1 MYAKLKDGVYQGV
14 LIFIYILLTF
24 ACLYP
29 FYYLFINSLSDPVA
43 SAKGIVL
50 WIPKGFTLNNYIEI
64 FKLKGI
70 LGATFISVLRTVAGT
85 FLTVFMCSMFA
96 YYLTKSSLKGAK
108 WIYRATIVTMYVN
121 AGIIPWFITMKM
133 LGLANNFLLYI
144 LPTTIAPFTVVLVK
158 TYIEQL
164 SQSLEEAARIDGA
177 GYFTILLRIILPV
190 CKPVITAVVVFS
202 AVGQWNA
209 WQDNFFLVENPNLQ
223 TLQMMLMNYLK
234 EAESVSSAVMNE
246 QNIAMNAQAARSVM
260 TPFTVKTTI
269 TMVVTIPII
278 LVYPFLQKYFVSGIM
293 IGAVKG

>member
-1 MYAKLKDGVYQGV
+1 MYTKLKSGAYQGL
-14 LIFIYILLTF
+14 LIFIYILLAF
-24 ACLYP
+24 VCLYP

-96 YYLTKSSLKGAK
+96 YYLTKSTLKGVK
-108 WIYRATIVTMYVN
+108 QIYRATIVTMYVN
-121 AGIIPWFITMKM
+121 AGIIPWFITMKA
-133 LGLANNFLLYI
+133 LGLANSFLLYI

-158 TYIEQL
+158 TYIEQI

-177 GYFTILLRIILPV
+177 GYFTILLRIIIPV

-209 WQDNFFLVENPNLQ
+209 WQDNFFLVENPQLQ

-234 EAESVSSAVMNE
+234 EAESISSAVMNE
-246 QNIAMNAQAARSVM
+246 QNISMNAQATKSVM